1 MSTGPSAPREKG
13 VNHMA
18 KYSNF
23 LRKCSIGTLD
33 VLAVLAGT
41 ILAAPFAL
49 VIVSPFLNAF

>member
-1 MSTGPSAPREKG
+1 
-13 VNHMA
+13 MA

-41 ILAAPFAL
+41 ILATPFAL